1 MLGQLLRSVCRRG
14 GVVSIGFTG
23 GKEPSFD
30 VVDLIVYE
38 KSVVGY
44 SLHAETD
51 GAVSQALIELG
62 ALAAKGQ
69 LKPVI
74 DSTFSIEDFERGY
87 SRLASRKAV
96 GSVILRL

>member
-1 MLGQLLRSVCRRG
+1 LAAD
-14 GVVSIGFTG
+14 G
-23 GKEPSFD
+23 GKEPAFD

-51 GAVSQALIELG
+51 EEVSKALIKLG
-62 ALAAKGQ
+62 VLVAKGQ

-74 DSTFSIEDFERGY
+74 DSTVSIEDFERGY
-87 SRLASRKAV
+87 SR
-96 GSVILRL
+96 

>member
-1 MLGQLLRSVCRRG
+1 
-14 GVVSIGFTG
+14 VVSIGFTG
-23 GKEPSFD
+23 GKESAFD
-30 VVDLIVYE
+30 VVDLIVSE

-51 GAVSQALIELG
+51 GEVSKALIELG

-74 DSTFSIEDFERGY
+74 DSTVSIEEFERGY

-96 GSVILRL
+96 GSITLHF